1 MTWIGSARFRVD
13 ILSAERR
20 GRAAMAVASAKGS
33 LAHQRKAEA
42 LLAGDLSRL

>member
-1 MTWIGSARFRVD
+1 MIGDAD
-13 ILSAERR
+13 SAERR

-42 LLAGDLSRL
+42 VLAGDLARL